1 MPQTDLSDE
10 QQMEFPFMARAGL
23 VTQLRERGRALAAA
37 ARAPNTR
44 RAYESDW
51 AIFAAWCCDF
61 GRESLPATGETVA
74 LFVAEHARDWRVST
88 IRRRLGGIGWRHRR
102 GGYGDPT
109 KLEEVREVV
118 RGVARSTRRPGLAKA
133 AVMVEELRQMVWA
146 VRQLEAPRAERDA
159 AILLLGFAGGFR
171 RSELAEL
178 ELRDVRFQREGV
190 AVVLRS
196 SKTDQ
201 EGEGR
206 VVAIARGERAETCP
220 VRALEGWIGERGP
233 EGGALFRRVD
243 RFGRVLVEG
252 LSGQGI
258 AGVVKR
264 AAAGAGLDA
273 ERYAGHSLRAGLVTA
288 AHEAGKADSVIM
300 RTTGHRS
307 VITLARYI
315 RGRNGYGSAAA
326 RGLL

>member
-1 MPQTDLSDE
+1 M
-10 QQMEFPFMARAGL
+10 
-23 VTQLRERGRALAAA
+23 RERGRALAAA

-51 AIFAAWCCDF
+51 GIFAAWCCEF
-61 GRESLPATGETVA
+61 GRESLPATAETVA

-102 GGYGDPT
+102 AGHGDPT
-109 KLEEVREVV
+109 RLEEVREVV
-118 RGVARSTRRPGLAKA
+118 RGVGRSTRRGRVAKA
-133 AVMVEELRQMVWA
+133 AVTVDELVEMVRAARKSEP
-146 VRQLEAPRAERDA
+146 PRAERDA
-159 AILLLGFAGGFR
+159 AILLFGFAGGFR
-171 RSELAEL
+171 RSELGGL
-178 ELRDVRFQREGV
+178 ELGDVGIEREGV
-190 AVVLRS
+190 VVVLRS

-206 VVAIARGERAETCP
+206 VVAIARGERRQTCP
-220 VRALEGWIGERGP
+220 VRALEAWIRERGS
-233 EGGALFRRVD
+233 GDGALFRRVD
-243 RFGRVLVEG
+243 RFGRVLLGG

-264 AAAGAGLDA
+264 AAAGAGLDP
-273 ERYAGHSLRAGLVTA
+273 ERYAGHSLRSGLVTA
-288 AHEAGKADSVIM
+288 AHEAGKTDSVIM

-307 VITLARYI
+307 VNTLARYI